1 VRTRILAAAV
11 TLLACGAGW
20 KPAEPELGES
30 GQVLRA
36 ERPVPGQYVVVFKD
50 VLVRGD
56 DVAAESDA
64 LSRGHGGQLLRT
76 WRAAIRGFAV
86 RMTEA
91 QAQALAA
98 DPRVAFVE
106 EDAEVHLDATQAGA
120 TWGLDRID
128 QLNRPLDGSYT
139 SNVDGSGVS
148 AYIIDTGLRTTHAQ
162 FGGRASGSFSA
173 ITDGNGTND
182 CNGHGT
188 HVTGTVGGSTYGVA
202 KNVRLFAVRVLDCQ
216 GSGSIS
222 GVISGIDW
230 VTSNHLSPA
239 VANMSLG
246 GAASTALDQAVRNS
260 IASGVTYAIAAGNSA
275 ADACGASPARVA
287 TAITVGASDIND
299 LKASFSNFGTCVDLF
314 APGVSITSSW
324 ATGDTA
330 TNTISGTSM
339 ATPHVTGAAALYLSA
354 NPAATPAQVA
364 SALVANASAGVLTSV
379 GTGSPNKLLYEKF
392 IGAVAGPPDT
402 TPPTATL
409 STPAAGTVSGTVTL
423 TATASDD
430 VGVARLEFL
439 VDGVVVATDTAT
451 PFSFAWNSGS
461 VANGS
466 HALGARA
473 TDTSGNASAISSV
486 AVTVS
491 NTTPPPP
498 PPPPIGCTTTTELL
512 GNPGFETGTA
522 APWVATAGVV
532 DSLASPPPH
541 SGTSK
546 AQLAGTGTTHT
557 DTLAQAVT
565 LPAGAC
571 SATLSF
577 WLWIT
582 TAEPSTLT
590 RFDNLTVTVRD
601 AAGAVTTLATYS
613 NLDHSAGYVQ
623 RSFDLSTFE
632 GQAITVQFQGSEDVI
647 RQTSFIIDDASVTV
661 TE

>member
-1 VRTRILAAAV
+1 MRNCILAAAV
-11 TLLACGAGW
+11 TLLACGSGSSF
-20 KPAEPELGES
+20 PGSELGQS

-36 ERPVPGQYVVVFKD
+36 ERPVPGQYVVVFQD

-56 DVAAESDA
+56 DVAAQSDA
-64 LSRGHGGQLLRT
+64 LSRRHGGQLLRT
-76 WRAAIRGFAV
+76 WRAAVRGFAV

-173 ITDGNGTND
+173 VTDGNGTND

-188 HVTGTVGGSTYGVA
+188 HVAGTVGGSTYGVA

-246 GAASTALDQAVRNS
+246 GGASAALDQAVRNS

-314 APGVSITSSW
+314 APGVSITSAW

-364 SALVANASAGVLTSV
+364 SALVANASAGVLSSI

-409 STPAAGTVSGTVTL
+409 ITPAAGTVSGTVTL

-430 VGVARLEFL
+430 VAVAKLEFL
-439 VDGVVVATDTAT
+439 VDGAVVASDTAT
-451 PFSFAWNSGS
+451 PFSFAWNSGA

-466 HALGARA
+466 HELGARA

-498 PPPPIGCTTTTELL
+498 PPPPPPPIGCATTTELL

-522 APWVATAGVV
+522 APWIATPGVV
-532 DSLASPPPH
+532 DSLASPPPN

-546 AQLAGTGTTHT
+546 ALLAGTGTTHT
-557 DTLAQAVT
+557 DTLAQAVI

-571 SATLSF
+571 SATLS
-577 WLWIT
+577 
-582 TAEPSTLT
+582 
-590 RFDNLTVTVRD
+590 
-601 AAGAVTTLATYS
+601 
-613 NLDHSAGYVQ
+613 
-623 RSFDLSTFE
+623 
-632 GQAITVQFQGSEDVI
+632 
-647 RQTSFIIDDASVTV
+647 
-661 TE
+661 